1 MGNNSGMRKFLTISS
16 FTLASLVASCDF
28 NSSIFNRNHAETIPV
43 HEDTFFNPIGRDK
56 EDDGIYFSSKLGE
69 ELIYIKTDPSLNF
82 GIEAG
87 RTYSEI
93 DSLEITKKSK
103 VVFDSRDVYT
113 ITGIIIK
120 R

>member
-1 MGNNSGMRKFLTISS
+1 MGNNSGRRKFLTISA
-16 FTLASLVASCDF
+16 FTLISLIASCDF
-28 NSSIFNRNHAETIPV
+28 NTSVFNRNNTKTIPV

-82 GIEAG
+82 GIEEG

-93 DSLEITKKSK
+93 DSLEITKRPNM
-103 VVFDSRDVYT
+103 VFDSRDVYT
-113 ITGIIIK
+113 ITGIILK